1 MPLRCGDARK
11 KVKKTGILYLGLR
24 QQTLQLFI
32 LPLVL
37 LHSSK
42 QAVQFV
48 LGGRWTVRGIAAA
61 PGRA

>member
-48 LGGRWTVRGIAAA
+48 L
-61 PGRA
+61 